1 MLVATASNRG
11 SLLEKRSFLT
21 SFSFLLFS
29 KTLLALIKISIGGV
43 NEGAAAFHFLLTIT
57 FH

>member
-1 MLVATASNRG
+1 MEFQLQLLSRRG
-11 SLLEKRSFLT
+11 AYQKRGHFLT

-43 NEGAAAFHFLLTIT
+43 NEGAAALKFSNFS
-57 FH
+57 